1 MMSEQARKIDN
12 SVRGTNER
20 KLGGIVLRTY
30 ERKLDIDEIEPNPL
44 QPRSGPKVDER
55 LQRQIEA
62 NDGIFEP
69 LLLEPHPGHT
79 GKFRIVDGERR
90 WANSQELVAAGKAE
104 FRIIPAEIVDRTLTD
119 DERLRIWVH
128 KHRQRKEWSA
138 RDKENVANQLVR
150 HLGKAVAADI
160 LGMSVREVEKLVD
173 TFVLSTRFGD
183 LPDPASAITWARELQ
198 GISKKLL
205 TPEVVDAVASKVQR
219 RQITNSKE
227 LRELR
232 KILPD
237 PIAKDHFLSDEG
249 DIRSA
254 LLCLRPGT
262 AGKLGQSKSLIAD
275 LDALI
280 SALGRHSWRSIEEL
294 KGDPNFIERIEH
306 AQRVL
311 GDLRSLVG
319 RNGPS
324 HTEN

>member
-1 MMSEQARKIDN
+1 MLPPA
-12 SVRGTNER
+12 
-20 KLGGIVLRTY
+20 
-30 ERKLDIDEIEPNPL
+30 
-44 QPRSGPKVDER
+44 
-55 LQRQIEA
+55 
-62 NDGIFEP
+62 
-69 LLLEPHPGHT
+69 
-79 GKFRIVDGERR
+79 RIVDGERR
-90 WANSQELVAAGKAE
+90 WANSRELVAAGKE
-104 FRIIPAEIVDRTLTD
+104 IFRTIPSEIVDRTLTD

-173 TFVLSTRFGD
+173 TFVLSARFAD

-198 GISKKLL
+198 GIAKKLL
-205 TPEVVDAVASKVQR
+205 TPEVIDAVASKAQR

-237 PIAKDHFLSDEG
+237 PIAKDHFLGDEG

-254 LLCLRPGT
+254 LLCLRPGA
-262 AGKLGQSKSLIAD
+262 AGKPGESKNMIAD

-280 SALGRHSWRSIEEL
+280 NTLGRHSWRSIEEL
-294 KGDPNFIERIEH
+294 KDDPNFIERIEH

-311 GDLRSLVG
+311 GDLRSIVD
-319 RNGPS
+319 RYRS
-324 HTEN
+324 SRIEN